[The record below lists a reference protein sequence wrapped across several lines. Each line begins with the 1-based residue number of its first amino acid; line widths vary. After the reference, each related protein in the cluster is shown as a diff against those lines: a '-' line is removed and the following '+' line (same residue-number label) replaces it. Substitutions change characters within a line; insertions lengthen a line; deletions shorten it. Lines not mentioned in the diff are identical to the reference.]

1 MERLKKYFEENK
13 VLNILGLERIIKVH
27 FNVDD
32 KGDYVVKSDGF
43 KFKIN
48 FNVGD
53 NYSVIYFYMA
63 YYQLFKALVRA
74 TRELI
79 PTDNGV
85 YTSSLCFVHGKENR
99 DDFCNS
105 FEIKMGLGLSVEDD
119 KYIVRATTMNEFTC
133 NDTSKIFIPHFI
145 SNMLEIFLNKM
156 IDDSSELHNPI
167 INYSGA
173 KSLLSDTEYINDA
186 NMVKTYQ
193 HLRATMYIGP
203 RSNMSAL
210 FSDIWNYYKLFNF
223 DFDKIDIDK
232 TFHGTD
238 FYHDKNVIGL
248 IFNYEP
254 TTGIYVSINHICDN
268 ILQMRVENNEKV
280 TMLEM
285 EFEYNNSPNLF
296 SKEDADDYVY
306 MYYNIRL
313 IRDYLKAAYSHHNNK
328 FIIDNLN
335 PNIIGRSKH
344 YAPFK

>member
-13 VLNILGLERIIKVH
+13 VLDILGLERIIKVH

-32 KGDYVVKSDGF
+32 EGDYVVKSDGF

-48 FNVGD
+48 FNVAD
-53 NYSVIYFYMA
+53 NYSVIYFYMTN
-63 YYQLFKALVRA
+63 YQLFKTLVRA

-79 PTDNGV
+79 PTDIRV
-85 YTSSLCFVHGKENR
+85 YSSSLCLVNGKEHR

-133 NDTSKIFIPHFI
+133 NDASKIFIPHFI
-145 SNMLEIFLNKM
+145 SAMLEVFLNKM
-156 IDDSSELHNPI
+156 VDENSELHNPI

-173 KSLLSDTEYINDA
+173 KSLLSDTEYINDP

-193 HLRATMYIGP
+193 HLRTSIYIGP
-203 RSNMSAL
+203 RPNMSAL

-223 DFDKIDIDK
+223 DFDKIEIDK

-238 FYHDKNVIGL
+238 FYHDKNVIGM
-248 IFNYEP
+248 IFDYEP

-280 TMLEM
+280 AMLEM

-296 SKEDADDYVY
+296 SKEEEDDYMY
-306 MYYNIRL
+306 MYHSIRL

-344 YAPFK
+344 YAYFK